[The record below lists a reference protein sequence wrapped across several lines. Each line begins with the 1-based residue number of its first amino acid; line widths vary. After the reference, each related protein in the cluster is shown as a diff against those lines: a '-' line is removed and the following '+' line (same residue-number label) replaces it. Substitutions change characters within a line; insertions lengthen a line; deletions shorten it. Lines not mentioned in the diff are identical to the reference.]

1 MSDGNLIDI
10 TTPVQI
16 AEGSAE
22 RGPFHGDQGTKCKEV
37 DQEEEKMVGVGIV
50 FDEEREGLVVAQLV
64 PGSGASLCGNI
75 LVCGLFVRC
84 LACILLSTSG
94 PTPAAFICQLVCIS
108 ISHARP

>member
-10 TTPVQI
+10 ITPVPQQI

-22 RGPFHGDQGTKCKEV
+22 GGPLHGDQGAKCKEV

-75 LVCGLFVRC
+75 LVRGLFVRC
-84 LACILLSTSG
+84 FACILLSPSG
-94 PTPAAFICQLVCIS
+94 LTPATF
-108 ISHARP
+108 P